1 LAEARQGLH
10 GDGGTAQAAMPK
22 QGVADGTGTVAR
34 QGQQTMAQSTK
45 RYGGH
50 SPYGGPIWISSV
62 EKDFPPE
69 NSLAPL

>member
-1 LAEARQGLH
+1 
-10 GDGGTAQAAMPK
+10 MPE
-22 QGVADGTGTVAR
+22 QSIADGTGTMAR
-34 QGQQTMAQSTK
+34 QGKQTMAQTAK

-50 SPYGGPIWISSV
+50 SPYGGPIRITSV